1 MEDPRKL
8 RALAGWYREFAERAG
23 NPAIWHARLT
33 TAEGLEREAD
43 RSEKIA
49 ARDHVRSRD
58 AAAGRTVAIAAV
70 AAGLFVAALGAAA
83 DEPARPQPSAERGVP
98 TRPTAKPFAPP
109 GQPEFSAGD
118 ARVVDELYRQ
128 LIGPQPATQSD
139 SRSSIP
145 SLTAPIGDAYRER

>member
-8 RALAGWYREFAERAG
+8 RKLADWYREFAERAG
-23 NPAIWHARLT
+23 NPAIWHARLV
-33 TAEGLEREAD
+33 TAEELEREAD
-43 RSEKIA
+43 RWEKIA
-49 ARDHVRSRD
+49 ARGQVRPRNGT
-58 AAAGRTVAIAAV
+58 AGRAVAILAF
-70 AAGLFVAALGAAA
+70 AAGLFFAPLGTAA
-83 DEPARPQPSAERGVP
+83 DELAQPQPGAERGVP
-98 TRPTAKPFAPP
+98 TRPTAKPLAPP

-145 SLTAPIGDAYRER
+145 SLTAPIGDAHQER